1 MEREFWLAR
10 WQEGRIGFHEGRPNE
25 HLVTH
30 GDGLDLAGARV
41 LVPLCGKSVD
51 LAWLAARAEE
61 VVGVEL
67 ATAAVEAFF
76 EEQGLVPQRT
86 QAGRMTLY
94 EAENVTIWAG
104 DYFEVEPVMVGPLD
118 VCFDRAA
125 LVAIRPEDRARYVAQ
140 TRSLLAPDARTLLV
154 TFEHDAPATE
164 PPFAVPED
172 AVRQLFDGDRIEVL
186 DVREAMDPRGP
197 LASRGATY
205 GREKVYRITRA

>member
-1 MEREFWLAR
+1 MEREFWLSR
-10 WQEGRIGFHEGRPNE
+10 WQEGRIGFHEGKPNE
-25 HLVTH
+25 HLVAH
-30 GDGLDLAGARV
+30 GEALGLAGARV

-51 LAWLAARAEE
+51 LAWLAARCEE

-76 EEQGLVPQRT
+76 AEQGLVPERT

-94 EAENVTIWAG
+94 EADNVTIWAG
-104 DYFEVEPVMVGPLD
+104 DFFELDPAMVGPID

-125 LVAIRPEDRARYVAQ
+125 LVAIRPSDRERYVAQ

-154 TFEHDAPATE
+154 TFEHDAPVTE
-164 PPFAVPED
+164 PPFSVPEED
-172 AVRQLFDGDRIEVL
+172 VRALFAGDRIEVL

-197 LASRGATY
+197 LASRGATF
-205 GREKVYRITRA
+205 GREKVYRVGRG